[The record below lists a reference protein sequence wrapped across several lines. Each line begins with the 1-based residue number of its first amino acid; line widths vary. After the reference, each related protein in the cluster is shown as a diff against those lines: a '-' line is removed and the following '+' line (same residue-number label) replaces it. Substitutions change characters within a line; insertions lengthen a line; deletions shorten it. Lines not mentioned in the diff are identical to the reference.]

1 MSSHVI
7 RSNILEPGTATKGEY
22 DDRSSFK
29 ELQNTESKCN
39 ISIIIPVFNEESEIS
54 ALLTHVKEVLNES
67 FLDYEILVVNDGS
80 VDKSLQVIQ
89 EEEKLDSRVK
99 VLSYEQNRGK
109 GYAVKQGVVQSKG
122 DIVLFLDG
130 DFDISPIE
138 IKDYVKQ
145 LEGYDLVIA
154 SKAHPL
160 STVSGPAS
168 RMFLSKMFNLLVRSL
183 IAIKINDTQSGLKV
197 GNGSVLRRIFEIMLV
212 QRYAFD
218 VELLA
223 IATKLD
229 LKVKEL
235 PIRITLDNSFN
246 IREIAKMFIDILG
259 ISYRLRITRYYQR
272 SVVPESQIK

>member
-1 MSSHVI
+1 MTSTE
-7 RSNILEPGTATKGEY
+7 ILDIPTGTKLYYESITKSE
-22 DDRSSFK
+22 
-29 ELQNTESKCN
+29 ELQDVELRHH
-39 ISIIIPVFNEESEIS
+39 ISIIIPVFNEESKIS
-54 ALLTHVKEVLNES
+54 ALLTHVKDILDGS
-67 FLDYEILVVNDGS
+67 LLDYEILVVNDGS
-80 VDKSLQVIQ
+80 VDKTLQVIQ

-109 GYAVKQGVVQSKG
+109 GYAVKQGVVHSKG
-122 DIVLFLDG
+122 NIVLFLDG
-130 DFDISPIE
+130 DFDISPIQ

-160 STVSGPAS
+160 STVSGPTS

-183 IAIKINDTQSGLKV
+183 IPIKINDTQSGLKV

-223 IATKLD
+223 IATKLN
-229 LKVKEL
+229 LKIKEL
-235 PIRITLDNSFN
+235 PISMTLDNSFD
-246 IREIAKMFIDILG
+246 IREVAKMFIDILG

-272 SVVPESQIK
+272 SVPESPPT

>member
-1 MSSHVI
+1 MSLQVI
-7 RSNILEPGTATKGEY
+7 STKILDPGTTIKAEY
-22 DDRSSFK
+22 NDRPWFK
-29 ELQNTESKCN
+29 ELQNIESKCN
-39 ISIIIPVFNEESEIS
+39 ISIIIPVFNEESKIS
-54 ALLTHVKEVLNES
+54 AVLTHVKEILNES
-67 FLDYEILVVNDGS
+67 LLDYEILVVNDGS

-109 GYAVKQGVVQSKG
+109 GYAVKQGVVQSNG
-122 DIVLFLDG
+122 DVVLFLDG
-130 DFDISPIE
+130 DFNISPIE

-145 LEGYDLVIA
+145 LEGCDLVIA

-168 RMFLSKMFNLLVRSL
+168 RLFLSKMFNLLVRSL
-183 IAIKINDTQSGLKV
+183 IPIKIYDTQSGLKV

-229 LKVKEL
+229 LKIKEL
-235 PIRITLDNSFN
+235 PIRITLDNSFD
-246 IREIAKMFIDILG
+246 IREVAKMFIDILG

-272 SVVPESQIK
+272 SVPESQIK

>member
-1 MSSHVI
+1 MI

-259 ISYRLRITRYYQR
+259 ISYRLRITRYYER
-272 SVVPESQIK
+272 SVVRESQIK